1 MFWLQN
7 ICEIPFW
14 ALYSILGSLY
24 CTKCDPQMSMNPEAK
39 HLKWLAQWEAAHK
52 TLPHNQTHTHTH
64 TRWQASCLKSLG
76 SNHSWMLSS
85 AVCCFVV
92 HVAKRPSSSQR
103 LREKTNPEREWDMVE
118 GRKLW
123 VFKSQSLMLLWTK
136 VLCLWR
142 QNVEHKVS
150 REDGEQ
156 DDSEHTESAPHT
168 HSGWV

>member
-1 MFWLQN
+1 MAATFAR
-7 ICEIPFW
+7 
-14 ALYSILGSLY
+14 ALCKSVVVLFYFNFNLKMSFLVYVLVFAFVFFIWFIILEYFCYFIYLWDSILGSLY

-103 LREKTNPEREWDMVE
+103 LSEKTNPEREWNMVE

-123 VFKSQSLMLLWTK
+123 VF
-136 VLCLWR
+136 
-142 QNVEHKVS
+142 
-150 REDGEQ
+150 
-156 DDSEHTESAPHT
+156 
-168 HSGWV
+168 